1 MANSINSQTSG
12 AGGLISTANG
22 TDGNLNIQS
31 NGSTVG
37 AFTSSGLTVTGVVTA
52 TTLVGNGAAI
62 TNLPSAG
69 LNDYSKF
76 VNSTEVITLT
86 ASAATGTLN
95 FDTNTQLVQW
105 YTTTASG
112 NWILNV
118 RASSGETLNSKLVVG
133 QCITLVMIAATGTGT
148 YYPTQ
153 LNIDG
158 AAQTG
163 TARTRWLGGAPTGTA
178 GDATTTA
185 KVYTY
190 TIVKTADAIFYTIAS
205 QADYS

>member
-163 TARTRWLGGAPTGTA
+163 TARTRWLGGAPTATA
-178 GDATTTA
+178 GAATTTA

>member
-105 YTTTASG
+105 YTTTATG

-133 QCITLVMIAATGTGT
+133 QCITLVMIASTGTGT

-163 TARTRWLGGAPTGTA
+163 TARTRWLGGAPTATA
-178 GDATTTA
+178 GAATTTA

>member
-1 MANSINSQTSG
+1 MANSINSISTGTGGLQSTADGTSG
-12 AGGLISTANG
+12 NLLIQKDAGTIAT
-22 TDGNLNIQS
+22 
-31 NGSTVG
+31 
-37 AFTSSGLTVTGVVTA
+37 FSSTGVVVSGVVAA
-52 TTLVGNGAAI
+52 TTLTGDGSAL

-105 YTTTASG
+105 YTTTATG

-163 TARTRWLGGAPTGTA
+163 TARTRWLGGAPTATA
-178 GDATTTA
+178 GAATTTA

-205 QADYS
+205 QSDYS

>member
-12 AGGLISTANG
+12 TGGLISTASG

-105 YTTTASG
+105 YTTTATG

-163 TARTRWLGGAPTGTA
+163 TARTRWLGGAPTATA
-178 GDATTTA
+178 GAATTTA

>member
-12 AGGLISTANG
+12 TGGLISTASG

-105 YTTTASG
+105 YTTTATG

-133 QCITLVMIAATGTGT
+133 QCITLVMIAATGTNT

-158 AAQTG
+158 TAQTG
-163 TARTRWLGGAPTGTA
+163 TARTRWLGGAPTSAA

>member
-12 AGGLISTANG
+12 AGGLISTASG

-105 YTTTASG
+105 YTTTATG

-163 TARTRWLGGAPTGTA
+163 TARTRWLGGAPTATA

>member
-12 AGGLISTANG
+12 GGGLISTASG
-22 TDGNLNIQS
+22 TDGILNIKS
-31 NGSTVG
+31 NDSTIG
-37 AFTSSGLTVTGVVTA
+37 AFTPTGLTVTGTVTA

-69 LNDYSKF
+69 LNDYSTF
-76 VNSTEVITLT
+76 INSTEVLTLT

-95 FDTNTQLVQW
+95 YDTDTQLVQW
-105 YTTTASG
+105 YTTNATG

-118 RASSGETLNSKLVVG
+118 RASGSTTLNSKLATG
-133 QCITLVMIAATGTGT
+133 QCITLVMIASTGTGT

-158 AAQTG
+158 AAQTASG
-163 TARTRWLGGAPTGTA
+163 KIRWLGGAPTSEA
-178 GDATTTA
+178 GESSLSA

-190 TIVKTADAIFYTIAS
+190 TIVKTADATFTTIAS
-205 QADYS
+205 AADYQ

>member
-12 AGGLISTANG
+12 AGGLISTASG

-105 YTTTASG
+105 YTTTATG

-163 TARTRWLGGAPTGTA
+163 TARTRWLGGAPTATA
-178 GDATTTA
+178 GAATTTA